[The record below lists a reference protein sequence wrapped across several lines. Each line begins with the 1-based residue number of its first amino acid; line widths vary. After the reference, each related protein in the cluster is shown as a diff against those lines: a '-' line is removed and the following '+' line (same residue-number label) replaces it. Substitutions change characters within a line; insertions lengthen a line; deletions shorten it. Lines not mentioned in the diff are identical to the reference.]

1 MTLKFYSLIF
11 LFITITNCQNNS
23 SSTNSTNITS
33 SSNLVSPG
41 DSAIIIISS
50 ILVMI
55 MTPAVGLFYGGLV
68 KTKNMISILAQ
79 TFAIYSIITL
89 LWTFIGFSI
98 AFGGSNRSVWG
109 DLGNFSLNNVNYDP
123 NPNYGK
129 TIPFLLFFFFKLN
142 LP

>member
-79 TFAIYSIITL
+79 TFAIY
-89 LWTFIGFSI
+89 
-98 AFGGSNRSVWG
+98 
-109 DLGNFSLNNVNYDP
+109 
-123 NPNYGK
+123 
-129 TIPFLLFFFFKLN
+129 
-142 LP
+142 